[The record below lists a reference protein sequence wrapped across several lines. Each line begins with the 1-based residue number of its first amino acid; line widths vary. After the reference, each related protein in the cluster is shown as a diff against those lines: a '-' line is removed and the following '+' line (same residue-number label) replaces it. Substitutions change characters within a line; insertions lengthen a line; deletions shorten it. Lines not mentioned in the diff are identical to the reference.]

1 LGSGG
6 LVLILPTPSEL
17 PFNRVELPKKRV
29 AMDTRWIPPG
39 TATQILDKIDA
50 LGFPDTA
57 AKSCLAIRPII
68 HHLVRGNEEE

>member
-1 LGSGG
+1 
-6 LVLILPTPSEL
+6 
-17 PFNRVELPKKRV
+17 
-29 AMDTRWIPPG
+29 MDTRWILPG

-68 HHLVRGNEEE
+68 HHLVRGSEEASH